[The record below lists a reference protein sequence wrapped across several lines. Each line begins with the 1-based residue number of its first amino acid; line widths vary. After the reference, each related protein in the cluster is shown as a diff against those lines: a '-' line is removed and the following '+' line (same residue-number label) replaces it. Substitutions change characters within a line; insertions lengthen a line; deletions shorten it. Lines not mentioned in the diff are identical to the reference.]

1 MHPRDLQGQSRSELI
16 ARAELLGVEKAT
28 LLTRAELCD
37 EIVRRTVS
45 DPVERRI
52 ARGLLGLARDLVAS
66 VVERGLHLPE
76 AAAKIRAISVRVPA
90 PLVKPPIATVTLAE
104 IYAAQGHRIKALRVL
119 EEVLAKEPD
128 HAAARQLRDG
138 IAASGPDDPVIAPE
152 SDEHPLRPATRDEA
166 EAGGNGRERTNGHAE
181 IAAAPEVPQ
190 AARTPD
196 VAAMLVPE
204 RYDSDEVVLIPVD
217 LTAVFI
223 YWEAREQT
231 LEDARKEDS
240 AGALV
245 LRLLAVSADWRGPI
259 VETRD
264 LETDQI
270 AGEWLVRDLP
280 VGAVLRAALGW
291 RTATRFEPLAV
302 AMQTT
307 PVSTGPDV
315 YGARLA
321 GDPPSA
327 APTEVERA
335 SDRPPTTT
343 RAGERASERVARAA
357 AVQGSASWVELP
369 LTVGGDSYREMR
381 AP

>member
-1 MHPRDLQGQSRSELI
+1 MHPRELQGQSRSELI

-37 EIVRRTVS
+37 EIVRLTVA

-76 AAAKIRAISVRVPA
+76 AAAKIRSISMRAPVAPA
-90 PLVKPPIATVTLAE
+90 KPPIATVTLAE
-104 IYAAQGHRIKALRVL
+104 IYAAQGHRNKALRVL

-128 HAAARQLRDG
+128 HAAARQLRDA
-138 IAASGPDDPVIAPE
+138 IASSGPDDPVIAPE
-152 SDEHPLRPATRDEA
+152 SDEQPTLPPNGAVAIAT
-166 EAGGNGRERTNGHAE
+166 
-181 IAAAPEVPQ
+181 APEVPK
-190 AARTPD
+190 APAVPE

-204 RYDSDEVVLIPVD
+204 PCDSDEVVLMPVD
-217 LTAVFI
+217 LTTVFI
-223 YWEAREQT
+223 YWEIRGST
-231 LEDARKEDS
+231 LENARTTDS
-240 AGALV
+240 AGVLV
-245 LRLLAVSADWRGPI
+245 LRLLAVNPDWRGPV

-291 RTATRFEPLAV
+291 RTASRFEPLAV
-302 AMQTT
+302 AMQT
-307 PVSTGPDV
+307 
-315 YGARLA
+315 
-321 GDPPSA
+321 SA

-335 SDRPPTTT
+335 SDHPATMT
-343 RAGERASERVARAA
+343 RAGARASERVARAA

-369 LTVGGDSYREMR
+369 LTGSDGYREMR
-381 AP
+381 AS